1 MLSPSA
7 EMLLTCALHLA
18 NDSASCSGMNTLCI
32 SILPSLRDSESNRS
46 SLYFYK
52 FIIKKS

>member
-7 EMLLTCALHLA
+7 EVLLTCALHLA
-18 NDSASCSGMNTLCI
+18 NDSASYSSMNTLCI
-32 SILPSLRDSESNRS
+32 SVLLSLRDSESNRS

-52 FIIKKS
+52 FIIKKP